1 MSWKTQRAKYAAFRC
16 PGSEGDP
23 LRHHSRI
30 TEGLDMRWCHADTDR
45 EKKEREM
52 SEWKMEQD

>member
-1 MSWKTQRAKYAAFRC
+1 MTQRAKYAVFRC
-16 PGSEGDP
+16 LGSEGDP
-23 LRHHSRI
+23 LRHHSGI